1 MERISWSQIQTW
13 TSCPYKWKLNY
24 IYKLREFSDSIYT
37 VYGKALH
44 TVLQNYITT
53 MYTVSIKA
61 ADKIDMSASIVEEL
75 RKEYGK
81 AVSAAKGKHFSTQSE
96 LTEFCIQ
103 GSKALEWF
111 KKKRSNYFFKKNW
124 ELLGIEMEI
133 NSVYRNLDVLGY
145 LDVVLRNTETGKI
158 KIIDIKTSTRGWKKE
173 KSDPMKRGQ
182 LLFYKKF
189 IAEKYDVPFD
199 DIEIEFFIV
208 KRLVFENS
216 DFPVRYVQIFEPPS
230 GNISMNKMK
239 KQLDIFIDE
248 CFTKEGEYNTEGEY
262 KKLGL
267 INNCIWCEY
276 ANRPDMCDK
285 KGTV

>member
-1 MERISWSQIQTW
+1 
-13 TSCPYKWKLNY
+13 
-24 IYKLREFSDSIYT
+24 
-37 VYGKALH
+37 
-44 TVLQNYITT
+44 
-53 MYTVSIKA
+53 
-61 ADKIDMSASIVEEL
+61 
-75 RKEYGK
+75 
-81 AVSAAKGKHFSTQSE
+81 
-96 LTEFCIQ
+96 
-103 GSKALEWF
+103 
-111 KKKRSNYFFKKNW
+111 
-124 ELLGIEMEI
+124 
-133 NSVYRNLDVLGY
+133 
-145 LDVVLRNTETGKI
+145 
-158 KIIDIKTSTRGWKKE
+158 
-173 KSDPMKRGQ
+173 MKRGQ

-267 INNCIWCEY
+267 INNCKWCEY